1 MAQEIDA
8 GDRVVVGVN
17 RYNLAEEEPYQPLRV
32 DPTIE
37 AAQARRLEKL
47 RAERDNPAVE
57 QALSRL
63 RQAAAGTGNVLY
75 PLKEA
80 LRLRA
85 SVGEVC
91 HSLREVWGRYQPV
104 ERF

>member
-1 MAQEIDA
+1 MPGLHAQFCHGA
-8 GDRVVVGVN
+8 GPDS
-17 RYNLAEEEPYQPLRV
+17 
-32 DPTIE
+32 
-37 AAQARRLEKL
+37 
-47 RAERDNPAVE
+47 AERDNAAVE

-75 PLKEA
+75 PLREA

-85 SVGEVC
+85 TVGEVC